1 MKLIFHAKS
10 QRKTQRRRVKAFR
23 NMKLFEQAAPV
34 LKNPGMWLAD
44 AKDEAREAGA
54 RRFSLTLGRT
64 IELALLIKHAQC
76 GR

>member
-1 MKLIFHAKS
+1 
-10 QRKTQRRRVKAFR
+10 
-23 NMKLFEQAAPV
+23 MKLFEQAAPV

-64 IELALLIKHAQC
+64 IELALLIKHAQWSLDPETVNSANRFANV
-76 GR
+76 GVDVIF